1 MKLYLH
7 SNIIDS
13 LENIEKNGT
22 LLVENNKEKIDIEI
36 GRYCRSRY
44 PGMYYCR
51 TTYWEDNNK
60 KIKSI
65 DFGSYTEF
73 LIYVE

>member
-1 MKLYLH
+1 MRLYLH
-7 SNIIDS
+7 SNIEDS
-13 LENIEKNGT
+13 LENIEKTGT

-36 GRYCRSRY
+36 GRYCRSKY
-44 PGMYYCR
+44 PGYYYCR
-51 TTYWEDNNK
+51 TAEWEDSNK